1 MWITQKK
8 YFNRFYNARGHNRLI
23 INRHNFLKANKT
35 EQKMNK
41 SEQKLNKTGHFWY
54 RVFKKKTHCLHDV
67 YTDIKEQC

>member
-41 SEQKLNKTGHFWY
+41 SEQK
-54 RVFKKKTHCLHDV
+54 
-67 YTDIKEQC
+67 

>member
-35 EQKMNK
+35 EQKV
-41 SEQKLNKTGHFWY
+41 NKTGHFWY
-54 RVFKKKTHCLHDV
+54 RVVKKETHCLHDV